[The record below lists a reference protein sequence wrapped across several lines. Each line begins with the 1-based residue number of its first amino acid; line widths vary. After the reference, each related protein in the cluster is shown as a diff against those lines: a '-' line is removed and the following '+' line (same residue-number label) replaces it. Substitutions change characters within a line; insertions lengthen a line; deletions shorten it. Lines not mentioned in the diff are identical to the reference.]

1 MVLHA
6 IAESISDGMNYLV
19 SMPGKMNKQ
28 YAWLLAGII
37 FAALWPSAS
46 TATKIG
52 LTVAQPLV
60 IAVVRFMLAAAIMLF
75 IAHIIKRQ
83 RFPVGKEW
91 TQIAIYGLL
100 NITIYLGCYVIAMQT
115 ITAGIGSLAVATN
128 PVIISFL
135 SVFFLKKKLTLSL
148 ILSLLVCSAGVV
160 CAAWPLF
167 GSASVTTNGLLILFF
182 SMFSYSIAAIY
193 FSSKNWNGLSL
204 FTINGWQ
211 TFLGGLFLLPVM
223 LFFYKGEQNQYTTT
237 FWLSVAWLAIPVSI
251 IAVQLW
257 LWLLN
262 INPVR
267 AGLWLFLCPLFGFI
281 FAAWWMNDEIS
292 VFTLI
297 GVALVIAGLLLSK
310 INAKKN
316 EVVFD

>member
-1 MVLHA
+1 MPFKINKKYQWL
-6 IAESISDGMNYLV
+6 IAG
-19 SMPGKMNKQ
+19 
-28 YAWLLAGII
+28 LL

-60 IAVVRFMLAAAIMLF
+60 IALVRFAFASAIMLF
-75 IAHIIKRQ
+75 IAHAIKRY
-83 RFPVGKEW
+83 RLPTGKEW
-91 TQIAIYGLL
+91 NQIAIYGLL

-128 PVIISFL
+128 PVFISFL
-135 SVFFLKKKLTLSL
+135 SVLFLKKKMTLSIILSL
-148 ILSLLVCSAGVV
+148 IVCTLGVV

-167 GSASVTTNGLLILFF
+167 SDATVTANGLLILLF
-182 SMFSYSIAAIY
+182 SMLSYSVAAIY
-193 FSSKNWNGLSL
+193 FSFKKWNDLSL

-211 TFLGGLFLLPVM
+211 TFFGGLFILPVT
-223 LFFYKGEQNQYTTT
+223 LLFYKGEQNHFTKT
-237 FWLSVAWLAIPVSI
+237 FFLSLVWLVIPVSI

-257 LWLLN
+257 LWLLS

-267 AGLWLFLCPLFGFI
+267 AGLWLFLCPLFGFV
-281 FAAWWMNDEIS
+281 FAAWWMKDKIS
-292 VFTLI
+292 LYTI
-297 GVALVIAGLLLSK
+297 TGVLLVITGLLLSK
-310 INAKKN
+310 INIRKN